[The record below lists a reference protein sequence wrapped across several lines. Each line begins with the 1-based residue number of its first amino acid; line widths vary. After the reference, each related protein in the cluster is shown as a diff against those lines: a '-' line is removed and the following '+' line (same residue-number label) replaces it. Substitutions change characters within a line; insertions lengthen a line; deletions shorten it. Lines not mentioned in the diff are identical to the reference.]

1 MVIAFIYIYIYIYIY
16 VSMYI
21 NIFFVNLVANE
32 LSVLNVNTQNIY
44 DEIWKNITEFH
55 ARTIIR

>member
-1 MVIAFIYIYIYIYIY
+1 MRFFYIFISATIIIFIYI
-16 VSMYI
+16 YI
-21 NIFFVNLVANE
+21 NIFFVNLAANE
-32 LSVLNVNTQNIY
+32 LRALNVNTENIY

>member
-1 MVIAFIYIYIYIYIY
+1 
-16 VSMYI
+16 MYI

-32 LSVLNVNTQNIY
+32 LRVLNVNTQNIY

>member
-1 MVIAFIYIYIYIYIY
+1 
-16 VSMYI
+16 MYI

-32 LSVLNVNTQNIY
+32 LRVINVNTENIY

-55 ARTIIR
+55 VRTIFR